1 MESLEKPKRRLR
13 DRLVDRDGTSNHTLT
28 DRHQLANQLLLVD
41 DDLREAALA
50 MAKVESFLAQSLD
63 LLDDEQVRASDL
75 ARLSESSDALES
87 LDVLSETI
95 LSLKKR
101 LLCLASQID

>member
-1 MESLEKPKRRLR
+1 MESLERPKRRLR

-28 DRHQLANQLLLVD
+28 GRHALANQLLLVD

-50 MAKVESFLAQSLD
+50 MAKVESFLASSLD
-63 LLDDEQVRASDL
+63 LLDDEQVRATDL
-75 ARLSESSDALES
+75 ARLAESSDALES

-95 LSLKKR
+95 SSLKKR